1 MNTQCGKLQV
11 TTPSDR
17 EIRITRSF
25 DAPRRLVWEAWTKP
39 ELLKKWLHGWDG
51 WRLDVRENDLRPGGA
66 IHWVWHGPGGEEM
79 GLRGEYREIVP
90 PERLVHTEIFDED
103 WTGGETLVTLLLT
116 EHGGRTTTT
125 MTVLYAS
132 REARDAALKT
142 DMAQGMEVGY
152 ERLEKLLA
160 TMGGEA

>member
-17 EIRITRSF
+17 EILITRDF

-39 ELLKKWLHGWDG
+39 ELLQKWLHGWDG
-51 WRLDVRENDLRPGGA
+51 WRLEVRENDLRPGGA
-66 IHWVWHGPGGEEM
+66 IRWVWRGPSGEEM
-79 GLRGEYREIVP
+79 GLKGEYREVVP
-90 PERLVHTEIFDED
+90 HERLVHTEVFDED

-116 EHGGRTTTT
+116 ERAGRTTTA
-125 MTVLYAS
+125 MTILYSS

-160 TMGGEA
+160 SIGGDA